1 MLSDVEKM
9 SDVENMLSDD
19 EFLVDTG
26 VTLKEDVGQHRK
38 REYLKGVISKKKV
51 YLLGGK
57 NQ

>member
-19 EFLVDTG
+19 EFLANTG

-38 REYLKGVISKKKV
+38 REY
-51 YLLGGK
+51 
-57 NQ
+57 